1 MCMGECTQC
10 FAHSSTGLS
19 KDWNF
24 DSHLTTFHEDNLHSF
39 PVFPSQEINVKKKKN
54 WLIIYSALAIK

>member
-39 PVFPSQEINVKKKKN
+39 PVFSSQEINVKKKK
-54 WLIIYSALAIK
+54 IG

>member
-10 FAHSSTGLS
+10 FAHSSRGLS

-24 DSHLTTFHEDNLHSF
+24 NSHLTTFHEDNLHSLPISPF
-39 PVFPSQEINVKKKKN
+39 QKINVKKN